1 MSSFIVYLNST
12 APISTLVPNSVL
24 WAIDAFTSRL
34 RDVTNI
40 AGFWSK
46 RSSENHCS
54 QWEPYG
60 ILLLFLNV
68 LLKSLLLFHDQLVL
82 ISLHYI

>member
-1 MSSFIVYLNST
+1 MSKADMVETFQV
-12 APISTLVPNSVL
+12 
-24 WAIDAFTSRL
+24 IDAFTSRL

-46 RSSENHCS
+46 RSSKNHCS

-60 ILLLFLNV
+60 ILLLFSQCIAKIV
-68 LLKSLLLFHDQLVL
+68 TSF
-82 ISLHYI
+82 S